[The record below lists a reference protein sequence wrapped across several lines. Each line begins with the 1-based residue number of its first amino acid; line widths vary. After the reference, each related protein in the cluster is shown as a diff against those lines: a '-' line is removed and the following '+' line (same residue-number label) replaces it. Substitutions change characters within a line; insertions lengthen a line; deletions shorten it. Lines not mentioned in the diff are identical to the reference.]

1 MSTELFNL
9 SGRTALVTGSTRGI
23 GATLAEGI
31 ASAGA
36 DVILNGTTSDGVAAA
51 VTRLSERFPGQVA
64 GAAFDITDE
73 NAVKSAIEEIQASYG
88 PIDILVNNAGIQH
101 RESLTEVSLAD
112 WNRVLNVDLTA
123 AFVVGRTVAQQ
134 MIERQR
140 GKIINVCSIQADLA
154 RRSIAPYT
162 AAKGGLRNLTRA
174 MTAEWA
180 SHGLQ
185 INAIAPGYIRTD
197 MTQALVD
204 DPEFNSWVLG
214 RTPAE
219 RWGEVD
225 DLTGPA
231 IWLASDA
238 SRYVNGQVIFIDGGM
253 SIVV

>member
-1 MSTELFNL
+1 MPATLFDL
-9 SGRTALVTGSTRGI
+9 TGRIALITGSTRGI
-23 GATLAEGI
+23 GATLAEGL
-31 ASAGA
+31 AAAGA
-36 DVILNGTTSDGVAAA
+36 HVVLNGTTPHGVDAA
-51 VTRLSERFPGQVA
+51 VARLSERFPGQIR

-73 NAVKSAIEEIQASYG
+73 AAVDAAVDDIEATIG

-101 RESLTEVSLAD
+101 REPLTEVSLAD

-123 AFVVGRTVAQQ
+123 AFLVGRTVARR
-134 MIERQR
+134 MIRRGR
-140 GKIINVCSIQADLA
+140 GKIVNVCSIQADLA
-154 RRSIAPYT
+154 RRTIAPYT

-180 SHGLQ
+180 AHGLQ
-185 INAIAPGYIRTD
+185 INGIAPGYIRTD

-204 DPEFNSWVLG
+204 DPDFNAWVLG
-214 RTPAE
+214 RTPAA

-225 DLTGPA
+225 DLTGPTV
-231 IWLASDA
+231 WLASDA